1 MSAGSLFGTGLNIL
15 IVGAVWAILA
25 VVVVKLNTYANTL
38 GLSAEAMNTI
48 YFLEVAF
55 GVSGLL
61 YLIAVIL
68 NHWITSKNEASGG
81 V

>member
-15 IVGAVWAILA
+15 IVGAVWAILG

-38 GLSAEAMNTI
+38 GLSADGMNTV

-55 GVSGLL
+55 GISGLL

-68 NHWITSKNEASGG
+68 NHWITSKNEANAG

>member
-1 MSAGSLFGTGLNIL
+1 MGASLFGTGLNIL
-15 IVGAVWAILA
+15 VVGGVWAILG

-38 GLSAEAMNTI
+38 ALSADAMNTI
-48 YFLEVAF
+48 YFLEVAY
-55 GVSGLL
+55 GVAGLL

-68 NHWITSKNEASGG
+68 NHWIVEKNAANQG

>member
-15 IVGAVWAILA
+15 VVGGVWAILA

-38 GLSAEAMNTI
+38 GLSADGMNTI

-55 GVSGLL
+55 SVSALL
-61 YLIAVIL
+61 YLVAVIL
-68 NHWITSKNEASGG
+68 NHWINSKSAANQG

>member
-1 MSAGSLFGTGLNIL
+1 MSAGSLFGSGLNIL
-15 IVGAVWAILA
+15 VVGAVWAILA
-25 VVVVKLNTYANTL
+25 VVVVKLNAYANTS
-38 GLSAEAMNTI
+38 GLSADGMNTI

-55 GVSGLL
+55 GVSALL

-68 NHWITSKNEASGG
+68 NHWINSKNDANAG

>member
-48 YFLEVAF
+48 FFLEVAF

>member
-15 IVGAVWAILA
+15 IVGAVWAILG

-38 GLSAEAMNTI
+38 GLSAEGMNTI
-48 YFLEVAF
+48 FFLEVAF
-55 GVSGLL
+55 GISGLL

>member
-1 MSAGSLFGTGLNIL
+1 MSAGSTVGSLTNII
-15 IVGAVWAILA
+15 IVGGVWCVLG
-25 VVVVKLNTYANTL
+25 VVVVKLNAYANTL
-38 GLSAEAMNTI
+38 GLSADGMNTI

-55 GVSGLL
+55 AISGVL

-68 NHWITSKNEASGG
+68 NAWITAKSEANMG

>member
-15 IVGAVWAILA
+15 IVGAVWAILG

-61 YLIAVIL
+61 YLIASIL
-68 NHWITSKNEASGG
+68 NYWITSKNEASGG

>member
-1 MSAGSLFGTGLNIL
+1 MSAGSLFGTGLNIFV
-15 IVGAVWAILA
+15 VGGVWAILA
-25 VVVVKLNTYANTL
+25 VVVIKLNAYANTL
-38 GLSAEAMNTI
+38 GLSADGMNTI

-55 GVSGLL
+55 GVSALL
-61 YLIAVIL
+61 YLIAAIL

>member
-1 MSAGSLFGTGLNIL
+1 MSAGSLFGTGLNIFV
-15 IVGAVWAILA
+15 VGGVWAILA
-25 VVVVKLNTYANTL
+25 VVVIKLNAYANTL
-38 GLSAEAMNTI
+38 GLSADGMNTI

-61 YLIAVIL
+61 YLIAAIL
-68 NHWITSKNEASGG
+68 NFWINSKNEASTG

>member
-15 IVGAVWAILA
+15 IVGGVWGVLA

-38 GLSAEAMNTI
+38 GLSADGMNTI
-48 YFLEVAF
+48 YFLEIAF
-55 GVSGLL
+55 AASGLL
-61 YLIAVIL
+61 YLIALVI
-68 NHWITSKNEASGG
+68 NHWLNSKNESNAG

>member
-15 IVGAVWAILA
+15 IVGAVWAILG

-38 GLSAEAMNTI
+38 GLSAEGMNTI
-48 YFLEVAF
+48 FFLEVAF

>member
-15 IVGAVWAILA
+15 VVGGVWAILG

-38 GLSAEAMNTI
+38 GLSVDGMNTI

-55 GVSGLL
+55 SVSALL
-61 YLIAVIL
+61 YLVAVIL
-68 NHWITSKNEASGG
+68 NHWINSKSAANQG

>member
-15 IVGAVWAILA
+15 IVGAVWAILG

-38 GLSAEAMNTI
+38 GLSAEGMNTI
-48 YFLEVAF
+48 FFLEVAF
-55 GVSGLL
+55 GISGLL

-68 NHWITSKNEASGG
+68 NHWITSKNEASTG

>member
-15 IVGAVWAILA
+15 IVGAVWAILG

-38 GLSAEAMNTI
+38 GLSADGMNTV

-55 GVSGLL
+55 GVSALL